1 MLVSQPLCLQIY
13 TIYSFTRKNKN
24 KKNEVVLFV
33 NIVNSVNNPNKSRIK
48 LAPWC
53 LQWFTLFTLFVVNSL
68 KMGILKNIIFCNII
82 VDKKQ
87 LRLI

>member
-1 MLVSQPLCLQIY
+1 
-13 TIYSFTRKNKN
+13 N
-24 KKNEVVLFV
+24 
-33 NIVNSVNNPNKSRIK
+33 VNNPNKSRLK
-48 LAPWC
+48 HALWC